1 MDRFEPRYL
10 RHDTV
15 DHLACEIHTRSHTYN
30 LQGRSNWKSTRCIS
44 PTGDILLFGIDHMK
58 VLMDQP
64 RSESKAAAACAL
76 FLQTISTAAVIGIV
90 VVLALILVELQKI
103 KNGDASVAVYLPD
116 NVRVL
121 MENTLSVGPAGG
133 GAFLVKNIT

>member
-1 MDRFEPRYL
+1 MTL
-10 RHDTV
+10 
-15 DHLACEIHTRSHTYN
+15 
-30 LQGRSNWKSTRCIS
+30 G
-44 PTGDILLFGIDHMK
+44 
-58 VLMDQP
+58 QP
-64 RSESKAAAACAL
+64 RSESKAATAYAL

-121 MENTLSVGPAGG
+121 MENTLSVGPSGG
-133 GAFLVKNIT
+133 DAFLVKNIT